1 MTESGSK
8 MTEEQLAIYLS
19 KLEEQERETDL
30 AKGVFDP
37 LININWG
44 SSASEKEIEFRETI
58 VKYLTDQNHPHS
70 YDDLVA
76 NLNKQIPKEEMQKL
90 LDSLVQVRLVK
101 EKLDGDQKAYASS
114 ARDKFSSEKMLAS
127 VFSDMAKEAWPNQD
141 EEPNYSM
148 DQFCDPAME
157 KTPEPT
163 SNDAKNSSAFKV
175 YIAFFDFWGASFLK
189 NWDHAK

>member
-1 MTESGSK
+1 

-19 KLEEQERETDL
+19 KLEEQERETDRV
-30 AKGVFDP
+30 KGVFDP

-148 DQFCDPAME
+148 DQFGDPAME
-157 KTPEPT
+157 KT

-175 YIAFFDFWGASFLK
+175 YIAIFGELLF
-189 NWDHAK
+189 